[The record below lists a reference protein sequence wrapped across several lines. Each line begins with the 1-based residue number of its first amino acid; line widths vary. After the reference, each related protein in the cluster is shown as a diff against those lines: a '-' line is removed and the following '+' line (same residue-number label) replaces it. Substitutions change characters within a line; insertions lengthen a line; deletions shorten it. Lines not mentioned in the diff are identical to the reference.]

1 MPQFQSTEELAS
13 SIATGIGNA
22 ASSNKAVGEGSQDAS
37 SKYPGNTTAGERIHK
52 EAESASSISVVVSD
66 FVSLIQSTAAEF
78 VAMDNQIASEIQE
91 NTSVLPA
98 TSAVPATDS
107 GSYAGGDEIAFEPN
121 VALFSEAE

>member
-22 ASSNKAVGEGSQDAS
+22 ASSIKSVGEVTMDAS
-37 SKYPGNTTAGERIHK
+37 SNTTAGERIPK
-52 EAESASSISVVVSD
+52 EAESASSISVVLSD